1 MTVNVKELKLQL
13 FNYIWAYDACNS
25 ELNPSRLRHFLQ
37 IVAMT
42 GQDFMSGLLTLRAM
56 SLVYTTLLSIV
67 PLLAVSISVLKGF
80 GVHDQL
86 QPALTSLLAPIGD
99 RSGEISDQIVGF
111 VENMKIGVLGALGLS
126 LLIFTVMSLI
136 QKIEA
141 AFNHAW
147 RLEGSRNLMQRF
159 SNYLSVVLVGPLL
172 IFSAAGITASFS
184 SNTVIDLINQL
195 PYMSNFLHLIGQL
208 LPYLLVIGAF
218 MFIYLLVPNTRVK
231 MKSAFFG
238 ALVAGFLWESVG
250 VFFTSFA
257 GASTSY
263 TAIYS
268 GFAIVLMFMIWLYLS
283 WLILLI
289 GATIAYY
296 HQHPERLKRHQITP
310 RLSARMR
317 EQLALQVMSNI
328 AYCYDQQSEMLPTI
342 DNLANYQQVPVDT
355 LTRMLDALEQD
366 GLVRQ
371 SNDEVTQYLPSR
383 TLSQIKLLDVFRSS
397 RDAEDESQTA
407 QMFSDEAVS
416 QLLKQIES
424 DVEMRLGEQT
434 LADFIQSNKTVVELN

>member
-1 MTVNVKELKLQL
+1 MTVNVKELKSQF
-13 FNYIWAYDACNS
+13 FNYIWAYDAC
-25 ELNPSRLRHFLQ
+25 EPGLNPSRLRHFLQ
-37 IVAMT
+37 IIGMT
-42 GQDFMSGLLTLRAM
+42 GQDFMSGMLTLRAM

-86 QPALTSLLAPIGD
+86 QPALTSLLAPLGD
-99 RSGEISDQIVGF
+99 RSVEISDKIVGF

-141 AFNHAW
+141 AFNHTW
-147 RLEGSRNLMQRF
+147 RLEGNRNLMQRF
-159 SNYLSVVLVGPLL
+159 SNYLSVVLVGPVL
-172 IFSAAGITASFS
+172 IFSAVGITASLS
-184 SNTVIDLINQL
+184 SNTVIDILNQL
-195 PYMSNFLHLIGQL
+195 PYMSGFLRVVGKL
-208 LPYLLVIGAF
+208 LPYLLVIAAF

-231 MKSAFFG
+231 IKSAFFG

-250 VFFTSFA
+250 GVFTSFV
-257 GASTSY
+257 GGSTRY

-296 HQHPERLKRHQITP
+296 HQHPERLKWRQITT

-317 EQLALQVMSNI
+317 EQLALQVMRNI
-328 AYCYDQQSEMLPTI
+328 ALCYDQQSDMSPTI
-342 DNLANYQQVPVDT
+342 DNLANYQQVPVET
-355 LTRMLDALEQD
+355 LMRMLAALEQD
-366 GLVRQ
+366 GIVRQ
-371 SNDEVTQYLPSR
+371 SNDDIACYLPSR
-383 TLSQIKLLDVFRSS
+383 SLSQIKLLDVLHSS
-397 RDAEDESQTA
+397 RDAEDESQTTPLR
-407 QMFSDEAVS
+407 SDEPVS
-416 QLLKQIES
+416 QLLKQIET
-424 DVEMRLGEQT
+424 DLETRLGQTT
-434 LADFIQSNKTVVELN
+434 LADFIQSK

>member
-1 MTVNVKELKLQL
+1 MIVTAQVMKSRLV
-13 FNYIWAYDACNS
+13 NYIWAYDACEPGQNS
-25 ELNPSRLRHFLQ
+25 ARVRHCLQ

-42 GQDFMSGLLTLRAM
+42 GQDFMSGMLTLRAM
-56 SLVYTTLLSIV
+56 SLVFTTLLSIV

-86 QPALTSLLAPIGD
+86 QPALTSLLAPLGD
-99 RSGEISDQIVGF
+99 RSVEISDKIVGF

-136 QKIEA
+136 QKIEG

-147 RLEGSRNLMQRF
+147 RLEGNRNLMQRF
-159 SNYLSVVLVGPLL
+159 SNYLSVVLVGPVL
-172 IFSAAGITASFS
+172 IFSAVGITASLS
-184 SNTVIDLINQL
+184 SNTVLDLLNQL
-195 PYMSNFLHLIGQL
+195 PYMNNLLHLVSKL
-208 LPYLLVIGAF
+208 LPYFLVIGAF

-231 MKSAFFG
+231 IKSAFFG

-250 VFFTSFA
+250 VFFTSFV

-283 WLILLI
+283 WLILLV

-296 HQHPERLKRHQITP
+296 HQHPERLKWRQITT

-317 EQLALQVMSNI
+317 EQLALQVMRNI
-328 AYCYDQQSEMLPTI
+328 ALCYDQQSDMSPTI
-342 DNLANYQQVPVDT
+342 DNLANYQQVPVET
-355 LTRMLDALEQD
+355 LMRMLDALEQD

-371 SNDEVTQYLPSR
+371 SNDEVVQYLPSR
-383 TLSQIKLLDVFRSS
+383 SLNQIRLLDVFRSS
-397 RDAEDESQTA
+397 RYAEDESQTM
-407 QMFSDEAVS
+407 QLRSDKSVS
-416 QLLKQIES
+416 LLLRQIES
-424 DVEMRLGEQT
+424 DVETRLAHQT
-434 LADFIQSNKTVVELN
+434 LLDFIQPHLTELNRN

>member
-1 MTVNVKELKLQL
+1 MIVTAQVMKSRLV
-13 FNYIWAYDACNS
+13 NYIWAYDACEPGQNS
-25 ELNPSRLRHFLQ
+25 YRVRHCLQ

-42 GQDFMSGLLTLRAM
+42 GQDFMSGMLTLRAM
-56 SLVYTTLLSIV
+56 SLVFTTLLSIV

-86 QPALTSLLAPIGD
+86 QPALTSLLAPLGD
-99 RSGEISDQIVGF
+99 RSVEISDKIVGF

-136 QKIEA
+136 QKIEV

-147 RLEGSRNLMQRF
+147 RLEANRNLMQRF
-159 SNYLSVVLVGPLL
+159 SNYLSVVLVGPVL
-172 IFSAAGITASFS
+172 IFSAVGITASLS
-184 SNTVIDLINQL
+184 SNTVLDLLNQL
-195 PYMSNFLHLIGQL
+195 PYMNNLLHLVGKL
-208 LPYLLVIGAF
+208 LPYFLVIGAF

-231 MKSAFFG
+231 IKSAFFG

-250 VFFTSFA
+250 VSFTSFV

-283 WLILLI
+283 WLILLV

-296 HQHPERLKRHQITP
+296 HQHPERLKWRQITT

-317 EQLALQVMSNI
+317 EQLALQVMRNI
-328 AYCYDQQSEMLPTI
+328 ALCYDQQSDMSPTI
-342 DNLANYQQVPVDT
+342 DNLANYQQVPVET
-355 LTRMLDALEQD
+355 LMRMLDALEQD

-371 SNDEVTQYLPSR
+371 SNDEVVQYLPSR
-383 TLSQIKLLDVFRSS
+383 SLNQIKLLDVFRSS
-397 RDAEDESQTA
+397 RYAEDESQTM
-407 QMFSDEAVS
+407 QLRSDKPVS
-416 QLLKQIES
+416 LLLRQIES
-424 DVEMRLGEQT
+424 DVETRLAHQT
-434 LADFIQSNKTVVELN
+434 LLDFIQPHLTELNRN

>member
-1 MTVNVKELKLQL
+1 VTVNLQALKSQFL
-13 FNYIWAYDACNS
+13 NYIWAYDAC
-25 ELNPSRLRHFLQ
+25 EPGLNPSRLRHFLQ
-37 IVAMT
+37 IVAMA
-42 GQDFMSGLLTLRAM
+42 GQDFMSGMLTLRAM

-86 QPALTSLLAPIGD
+86 QPALTSLLAPLGD
-99 RSGEISDQIVGF
+99 RSVEISDQIVGF

-141 AFNHAW
+141 AFNHTW
-147 RLEGSRNLMQRF
+147 RLEGNRNLMQRF
-159 SNYLSVVLVGPLL
+159 SNYLSVVLVGPVL
-172 IFSAAGITASFS
+172 IFSAVGITASLS
-184 SNTVIDLINQL
+184 SNTVLDLLNQL
-195 PYMSNFLHLIGQL
+195 PYMSDLLHLVGQL
-208 LPYLLVIGAF
+208 LPYLLVIAAF

-231 MKSAFFG
+231 IKSAFFG
-238 ALVAGFLWESVG
+238 AVVAGFLWESVG
-250 VFFTSFA
+250 VLFTSFV

-283 WLILLI
+283 WLILLV

-296 HQHPERLKRHQITP
+296 HQHPERLKWRQTRT

-317 EQLALQVMSNI
+317 EQLALQVMRNI
-328 AYCYDQQSEMLPTI
+328 ALCYDQQSEMSPTI
-342 DNLANYQQVPVDT
+342 DNLANYQQVPVET
-355 LTRMLDALEQD
+355 LMRMLGALEQD

-371 SNDEVTQYLPSR
+371 SNDETAQYLPSR
-383 TLSQIKLLDVFRSS
+383 SLSQIKLHDVLRSS
-397 RDAEDESQTA
+397 RDAEDESQTM
-407 QMFSDEAVS
+407 QLRSDESVS

-424 DVEMRLGEQT
+424 DFEARLGQQT
-434 LADFIQSNKTVVELN
+434 LADFIQSEKPS